1 MPEAREQTRL
11 WLAAA
16 LSVLV
21 HLLAALS
28 FGGLSGSRSAAPDA
42 LAPEEPPLPLGL
54 DRSDATTITW
64 IGFETPTP
72 NQARESTIEQ
82 AAQAVGGGRP
92 APRAVTE
99 TLRRAAERAQS
110 QTESA
115 LRALERLLDSVE
127 FATSEEPEAET
138 VAAAPAE
145 AAPPNPDRPS
155 PQPEPSPQPGNAER
169 EADAVSIEEPV
180 KIEWGSPIAAKGLEI
195 LTRKAGPNYSAHTRV
210 MLSVRRPPAPLIKI
224 VFAKSSDSPSGESRG
239 RVTYV
244 EVLRSSGV
252 ADIDRPL
259 VDAIYTWRARG
270 ERLEALADGETI
282 AVRLRIIIQ

>member
-42 LAPEEPPLPLGL
+42 LAPEEPPLPLGI

-195 LTRKAGPNYSAHTRV
+195 LTRKKGPNYSAYTRV
-210 MLSVRRPPAPLIKI
+210 ATRPTPPLIEI
-224 VFAKSSDSPSGESRG
+224 TFTKSGA
-239 RVTYV
+239 VAFV
-244 EVLRSSGV
+244 KVLRSSGV
-252 ADIDRPL
+252 ADVDRPL

-270 ERLEALADGETI
+270 ERLEALAYGETI
-282 AVRLRIIIQ
+282 AVRLRILIQ